1 MEYWMIWLIAG
12 ALCIGLELFIPG
24 LVIIFFGLG
33 CVCTAGFSLLSFVND
48 RVWLQIV
55 LFLIFSVLSLAFLR
69 KKFTIIFKGTLFYP
83 DKKLDM
89 YSFEFA
95 DVLETVSETK
105 EGRIKYKGTS
115 WNAVSTLGTI
125 EAGSRVRV
133 LRREGIAYV
142 VEKA

>member
-33 CVCTAGFSLLSFVND
+33 CVCTAVFSLLSFVNN

-69 KKFTIIFKGTLFYP
+69 KKFTIIFKGTLFYL

>member
-33 CVCTAGFSLLSFVND
+33 CVCTAGFSLLSFVNN

-89 YSFEFA
+89 
-95 DVLETVSETK
+95 
-105 EGRIKYKGTS
+105 
-115 WNAVSTLGTI
+115 
-125 EAGSRVRV
+125 
-133 LRREGIAYV
+133 
-142 VEKA
+142 